1 MNINLP
7 LIFMASKK
15 KGHKCVVYAA
25 LVWGISR
32 GSKGRERNIW
42 WQDLFPT
49 YFLWFVRVRTS
60 SKDYGNRTHLTFGG
74 TKYTKY
80 SKITSAKKEYL
91 QKYLHNMNRV
101 PRLLFANSFDYSN
114 SKKILYKF
122 RLSRIIMNNP
132 NQLIASNP
140 NSQLI
145 DNSIFSNHSRIFKF
159 LMMKQ

>member
-1 MNINLP
+1 MLRQCEG
-7 LIFMASKK
+7 SQEEVRGE
-15 KGHKCVVYAA
+15 KGTFDDK
-25 LVWGISR
+25 I
-32 GSKGRERNIW
+32 
-42 WQDLFPT
+42 
-49 YFLWFVRVRTS
+49 YFLHIFYDLSVYVHRARIMEIEPIKHLEGQNIPNIPKLPVR
-60 SKDYGNRTHLTFGG
+60 
-74 TKYTKY
+74 
-80 SKITSAKKEYL
+80 KKEYL
-91 QKYLHNMNRV
+91 QKYIHNMNRV